1 MVVRSFPAP
10 PTPWSQSLAEPNIHD
25 SAYVH
30 SFSNIIGDVRIG
42 ANVMVAPGTS
52 IRADEGFPFF
62 VGENTN
68 IQDGVVIHGLEKGR
82 VVGTDGKEYSVWI
95 GDNTSIT
102 HMALIHG
109 PAFVGDN
116 CFVGFRSTVFNAK
129 LGNGCIVGMHCL
141 VQDVQVPEGRYVPS
155 GSVITTQEQADRLP
169 EVKEEEEEFATHV
182 IGVND
187 ALRKGYRCAAD
198 IVCITDL
205 RRKHQPFSANP
216 PQSSPKNSV
225 TNGFNP
231 QQVSSTPQSTMNGHS
246 PKPHTSDLPQQVR
259 QILAQGYRVGAESA
273 DVRHFRSG
281 SWQTCALPQ
290 SQSESA
296 VLQAIQACLQ
306 EHRGEYVRLIAIDSA
321 NKKRISQV
329 IIQKPE
335 DEPVTLNNTYS
346 NGHSQV
352 SEIHFSA
359 PHSAPVVPP
368 ANGWHDRVHQYL
380 SQGFKLTTEY
390 ADSRRV
396 RSSAWLT
403 GTTIRD
409 LPSLEQF
416 LQAHRDSYVRL
427 IAVDPQVKRRVAEM
441 IIHQPNDQVVVS
453 SSNSSPAPSAS
464 QSSGSLPAGVT
475 SMVRQLLSQGHR
487 IGAEHADE
495 RRLRSSAWQSCA
507 PIDGRSEQEALSS
520 IANCIAQYPDEYIR
534 LVGVDNKAKKRV
546 MEVLVHR
553 PGMVVTGVPQSA
565 PSTQFAQSAQSGY
578 SYTSPHKPSKLSAD
592 IIQQIR
598 QLLGGGHR
606 IGTEHADER
615 RFRTSSWH
623 SCAPITTTHE
633 SEVLTA
639 LEICLEEHKGEYVR
653 ILGIDSKNKRRV
665 YEGIIQR
672 P

>member
-10 PTPWSQSLAEPNIHD
+10 PTPWSQSLAEPSIHE
-25 SAYVH
+25 SAFVH

-42 ANVMVAPGTS
+42 ANVLVAPGTS

-62 VGENTN
+62 VGENSN

-82 VVGTDGKEYSVWI
+82 VIGDDGKEYSVWI

-141 VQDVQVPEGRYVPS
+141 VQDVEIPEGRYVPS
-155 GSVITTQEQADRLP
+155 GSVITKQEQADRLP
-169 EVKEEEEEFATHV
+169 PVSEEDEEFATHV
-182 IGVND
+182 VGVND

-198 IVCITDL
+198 IACITDL
-205 RRKHQPFSANP
+205 RRKPQPLAHS
-216 PQSSPKNSV
+216 SV
-225 TNGFNP
+225 TQNGSNH
-231 QQVSSTPQSTMNGHS
+231 QQVSSTSKSTMNGYSS
-246 PKPHTSDLPQQVR
+246 PSTTPDVSQMVQ
-259 QILAQGYRVGAESA
+259 QILSQGYRVGAESA
-273 DVRHFRSG
+273 DVRHFRAG

-290 SQSESA
+290 SQSAST
-296 VLQAIQACLQ
+296 VLSAIQACLQ
-306 EHRGEYVRLIAIDSA
+306 EHRGEYVRLIAIDRV
-321 NKKRISQV
+321 NKKRVSQV

-335 DEPVTLNNTYS
+335 DEPAVFPAT
-346 NGHSQV
+346 NGHSAV
-352 SEIHFSA
+352 TEVHFNTTT
-359 PHSAPVVPP
+359 PVPP
-368 ANGWHDRVHQYL
+368 ANGWHDRVQQYL

-390 ADSRRV
+390 ADTRRM

-403 GTTIRD
+403 GTTITD

-416 LQAHRDSYVRL
+416 VQAHKDSFVRL

-441 IIHQPNDQVVVS
+441 IIHQPHATTASPNAS
-453 SSNSSPAPSAS
+453 SSHSPSTSVRA
-464 QSSGSLPAGVT
+464 GGGNLPAGVA

-507 PIDGRSEQEALSS
+507 PIDSRSEQEALQAL
-520 IANCIAQYPDEYIR
+520 ANCIAQYPDEYVR
-534 LVGVDNKAKKRV
+534 LVGVDSKAKKRV
-546 MEVLVHR
+546 MEVLIHR
-553 PGMVVTGVPQSA
+553 PGMADA
-565 PSTQFAQSAQSGY
+565 PQSGY
-578 SYTSPHKPSKLSAD
+578 TAPSQANPKPAHASKLSAD
-592 IIQQIR
+592 IVQQVR
-598 QLLGGGHR
+598 QLLASGYR

-615 RFRTSSWH
+615 RFKTSSWH
-623 SCAPITTTHE
+623 SCAPITATQE
-633 SEVLTA
+633 AAVLTA
-639 LEICLEEHKGEYVR
+639 LEACLEEHRGEYVR
-653 ILGIDSKNKRRV
+653 LLGIDTQNKRRV